1 MSTLVFNIAH
11 FFPSL
16 NHWLLPLILNKAG
29 FDPRISSFF
38 TDYLVGRKT
47 CYLWN
52 NFSSPLFNV
61 DVGVGQGLA
70 LLLVLSA
77 LYLTPIFYILE
88 KILKNLKIPVILIS
102 FIDNGLFVLQEKSF
116 EKSNSYLFCSYNIIL
131 FLLDQFGLVIKYGK
145 TENFHFFRS
154 YRAFNS
160 SPLDLSILGDPIL
173 HPKDI

>member
-1 MSTLVFNIAH
+1 M
-11 FFPSL
+11 
-16 NHWLLPLILNKAG
+16 
-29 FDPRISSFF
+29 
-38 TDYLVGRKT
+38 
-47 CYLWN
+47 
-52 NFSSPLFNV
+52 